1 MNNRVFSKIWILIVF
16 IILIGSGVLVY
27 QYLSVPEEQGEMSEE
42 KTEEKIEEEK
52 IGEEKIGE
60 ETTEE
65 EKTEEEKTK
74 EETDKQVKVE
84 KFKLN
89 FGQTK
94 SIEAEG
100 LKIKFVNVT
109 EDFRCPAD
117 VQCITAG
124 QVTIVINVIK
134 DEQNLGDFSLT
145 KGRNEYL
152 AIDFNGYLMKLIV
165 VDPYPKVEKEI
176 ELSDYVIT
184 LSIFNSVE

>member
-1 MNNRVFSKIWILIVF
+1 MNNRAFSKIRILIVF

-27 QYLSVPEEQGEMSEE
+27 QYLSVPEEKGEMSEE
-42 KTEEKIEEEK
+42 KT
-52 IGEEKIGE
+52 GE
-60 ETTEE
+60 ETTGE
-65 EKTEEEKTK
+65 EKTEEETA
-74 EETDKQVKVE
+74 KQVKVE

-100 LKIKFVNVT
+100 LKIKFVDVT
-109 EDFRCPAD
+109 EDSRCPAGA
-117 VQCITAG
+117 QCIMAG
-124 QVTIVINVIK
+124 RVTVVINVIK

-152 AIDFNGYLMKLIV
+152 AIDFNGYLMKLIA

-184 LSIFNSVE
+184 LSIFNSAE

>member
-1 MNNRVFSKIWILIVF
+1 MNNRAFSKIRILIVF

-27 QYLSVPEEQGEMSEE
+27 QYLSVPEEKVGMS
-42 KTEEKIEEEK
+42 
-52 IGEEKIGE
+52 E

-65 EKTEEEKTK
+65 ETTEEETA
-74 EETDKQVKVE
+74 KQVKVE

-100 LKIKFVNVT
+100 LKIKFVDVT
-109 EDFRCPAD
+109 EDSRCPAGA
-117 VQCITAG
+117 QCIMAG
-124 QVTIVINVIK
+124 RVTVVINVIK

-152 AIDFNGYLMKLIV
+152 AIDFNGYLMKLIA

-184 LSIFNSVE
+184 LSIFNSAE